1 MTTSGPEDP
10 TNLLHPSEEPSPS
23 SHPLPQGEKFYRRL
37 TEYSPVATALC
48 YKGRIVYIN
57 PAGARLI
64 GASQTSDLLGR
75 SITDFA
81 APEKHEQCLSSFSP
95 IEQSQTPQSFPMQR
109 ITRLDGQEIVANVT
123 LTPAAYRGR
132 PAIQIM
138 AVDVTDHARAVQAL
152 QESETRYRQIF
163 DGITDICYII
173 DNEWRYTHANQ
184 AASRA
189 TRLME
194 EELLGRDLH
203 TLHPG
208 LEETVQFKAYQ
219 QVMQTG
225 QPRHFTTEGPLL
237 PGGLPGTYEVRVYPI
252 PDGILCIASDISD
265 LRRTEQALRESE
277 ARYRALADS
286 ITDIFFAL
294 DHDLRYT
301 YWNKASEAITG
312 IPAREAIGKTLF
324 EVFKGEKDEQAALL
338 YREVMESQQPRVLV
352 APFKFKDREYYLEVN
367 IYPSQDG
374 VAVVARDITEQ
385 IRAQKVER
393 EQHMLIEALHDA
405 ALATSSTLELDEV
418 FERILDSVGEVVPHD
433 AAVILLIKG
442 EEAVSIRTREHIEEA
457 KGQAELPIRLP
468 VATTPNLYEMYR
480 TGRPLTIEDI
490 RTYPGWNRADSY
502 WIGSFAGAPI
512 QLGNE
517 VIGFLNLY
525 SAQTGAF
532 NETHAQRLQAFA
544 DQAAIAI
551 RNAQLYEAARERAD
565 QLEKSNQELD
575 AFSYTVAHDLR
586 APLQVIIGYA
596 NLLRTEY
603 ANTPPELAIEYLQSI
618 EIFAQKMDTMI
629 QSLLLL
635 AKLHQASELPV
646 AEVDMNRV
654 ARDALKRFR
663 EIIEAQHITVEVA
676 PDLPPAL
683 GHASWLEE
691 VFANLIDNAIKYIGE
706 SNPSPRITIRGMREG
721 ELSRYEVED
730 NGIGIAREE
739 QNRLFDEF
747 TRLHKGGSIKGFGLG
762 LSIVLRIITRLN
774 GQVGV
779 RSEPGQGSVFWFTLP
794 APPEGQEASAS
805 GG

>member
-1 MTTSGPEDP
+1 MTTSGPEDF
-10 TNLLHPSEEPSPS
+10 TNLHPSEESPPS
-23 SHPLPQGEKFYRRL
+23 SHALPQGEKFYRRL
-37 TEYSPVATALC
+37 TEYSPVATVLC
-48 YKGRIVYIN
+48 YKGRIVYVN
-57 PAGARLI
+57 PAAINLI
-64 GASQTSDLLGR
+64 GAQQVSDLLGKLV
-75 SITDFA
+75 TDFA
-81 APEKHEQCLSSFSP
+81 PPEKAEQCKASLKW
-95 IEQSQTPQSFPMQR
+95 IEQSGTPQSFPMQR
-109 ITRLDGQEIVANVT
+109 LTRLDGREIVANVT
-123 LTPAAYRGR
+123 FTPAAYRGR

-138 AVDVTDHARAVQAL
+138 AVDITDYARTMQAL
-152 QESETRYRQIF
+152 QESEARYRQIF

-173 DNEWRYTHANQ
+173 DNEWHYTHANQ

-203 TLHPG
+203 SLHPAI
-208 LEETVQFKAYQ
+208 EETTQFKAYR
-219 QVMQTG
+219 QVMETG
-225 QPRHFTTEGPLL
+225 QPRRFTTEGPLL

-265 LRRTEQALRESE
+265 LRRTEEALRESE

-286 ITDIFFAL
+286 ITDVFFAL
-294 DHDLRYT
+294 DRDLRYT

-324 EVFKGEKDEQAALL
+324 EVFHGEKDKQAALL

-352 APFKFKDREYYLEVN
+352 APFRFKEREYYLEVN

-374 VAVVARDITEQ
+374 VAIIARDITEQ
-385 IRAQKVER
+385 VRAQQIER
-393 EQHMLIEALHDA
+393 EQYMLIEALHDA
-405 ALATSSTLELDEV
+405 ALATNSTLELDEV
-418 FERILDSVGEVVPHD
+418 FERILDNVGRVVPHD

-457 KGQAELPIRLP
+457 KGGAEAPIRLP
-468 VATTPNLYEMYR
+468 VAATPNLYEMYR
-480 TGRPLTIEDI
+480 TGRPLVIEDV
-490 RTYPGWNRADSY
+490 RAYPGWKRADSY
-502 WIGSFAGAPI
+502 WISSFAGAPI
-512 QLGNE
+512 QLDNE

-525 SAQTGAF
+525 SARKGAF

-551 RNAQLYEAARERAD
+551 RNAQLYEAARQHAD
-565 QLEKSNQELD
+565 ELEKSNQELD

-586 APLQVIIGYA
+586 APLQVIVGYA

-603 ANTPPELAIEYLQSI
+603 ENTPPEVAAEYLQSI
-618 EIFAQKMDTMI
+618 EVFAQKMDAMI

-635 AKLHQASELPV
+635 AKLHQASEIPT

-663 EIIEAQHITVEVA
+663 EVIEAQHITVEVA
-676 PDLPPAL
+676 PGLPPAL
-683 GHASWLEE
+683 GHTSWLEE

-706 SNPSPRITIRGMREG
+706 DNPTPRIAIRGKREG
-721 ELSRYEVED
+721 EVSRYEVED

-739 QNRLFDEF
+739 QNRLFEEF
-747 TRLHKGGSIKGFGLG
+747 TRLHKGETIKGFGLG
-762 LSIVLRIITRLN
+762 LSIVLRIVTRLN

-779 RSEPGQGSVFWFTLP
+779 KSEPGQGSTFWFTLP
-794 APPEGQEASAS
+794 APPEEQSAPCRS
-805 GG
+805 D